1 MGCQYGL
8 LRNPFSCQFSVKR
21 FPVTIMQME
30 MFAPEKTVHSVS
42 EITAMLK
49 RLIEQHQPFQNVWV
63 LGQVSNCSFPRS
75 GHIYFTLK
83 DENTQMSC
91 VLWRSNAARFRSFL
105 RDGEAIEIQGK
116 VTVYGAQGKYQI
128 TVSQVKPLGVG
139 ALQRAFEELKQRL
152 TEEGLFDPAHKK
164 PLPGFPRKIGVVTSA
179 SGAAIQDIYQQLN
192 KRYRLAE
199 IVLHP
204 TLVQGEGAAD
214 GIVHAIRMLNACH
227 DIDVLIVGRGGGSVE
242 DLWAFNEEVVARA
255 IFASRIPV
263 VSAVGHETDFTI
275 SDMVADHRAPTPS
288 AAVEHIVPDQYE
300 LFGRLEGTETWLRK
314 IILDRFAA
322 HKTQLQEFETRLSPT
337 RRMEAIHQLSQ
348 RVDDLETASRHAM
361 ERRLSDSK
369 RDLQAFAHR
378 LNALSPLATLER
390 GYSISRK
397 TDGEVLTSTRQVSVG
412 DSIKVQLAHGHLV
425 CRVEELDDTEKD

>member
-1 MGCQYGL
+1 
-8 LRNPFSCQFSVKR
+8 
-21 FPVTIMQME
+21 MQME
-30 MFAPEKTVHSVS
+30 MFGLAKTVHSVS

-63 LGQVSNCSFPRS
+63 RGQVSNCSFPRS

-91 VLWRSNAARFRSFL
+91 VLWRSNASRFRAFL
-105 RDGEAIEIQGK
+105 RDGEEVEIQGK
-116 VTVYGAQGKYQI
+116 ITVYGPQGKYQI
-128 TVSQVKPLGVG
+128 TVSRVKPLGVG

-164 PLPGFPRKIGVVTSA
+164 SLPGFPRKIGVVTSA
-179 SGAAIQDIYQQLN
+179 SGEAIRDIRRRLHE
-192 KRYRLAE
+192 RYRLAE

-204 TLVQGEGAAD
+204 TLVQGDGAAPN
-214 GIVHAIRMLNACH
+214 IVQAIRTMNMRD
-227 DIDVLIVGRGGGSVE
+227 DIDVLIVGRGGGSLE

-263 VSAVGHETDFTI
+263 VSAVGHEGDFPI
-275 SDMVADHRAPTPS
+275 SDMVADHRSSTPS
-288 AAVEHIVPDQYE
+288 AAVVDVVPDQQE
-300 LFGRLEGTETWLRK
+300 LLAQLDVFDVRLRSAIGTRLERYETWL
-314 IILDRFAA
+314 
-322 HKTQLQEFETRLSPT
+322 QECETRLSPT

-412 DSIKVQLAHGHLV
+412 DSIEVQLAHGHLV